1 MDGIPAGDVVVGVD
15 DSTGADRAARWA
27 AAAALREHRALV
39 LARGSCAT
47 ARHTDPETGL
57 RALEDDLAEL
67 GRDLV
72 ARTAVELGTPG
83 RTTEVLATC
92 TTGRPESLLVDLS
105 REAHLV
111 VVGSRGLGRVR
122 AAVEGSVSGTL
133 MRQSRCPVVVVRPS
147 PPPQG
152 GGRHGVVVGVSGA
165 EASGATAELAFHMAS
180 WTGEALTVAHCFWE
194 AEDQSG
200 HALAAPP
207 HADLAAERLAVGEVL
222 AGLRERYPD
231 VAVRVVLER
240 GDVEYVLGDLAGD
253 ATLVVVGAPAHSA
266 LSDVLPGSVAS
277 VLLGQ
282 PGCPVVLVPHRVV
295 VTDDQR

>member
-1 MDGIPAGDVVVGVD
+1 MAEVPAGAVVTGVD
-15 DSTGADRAARWA
+15 DSTGADRAAHWA

-39 LARGSCAT
+39 LARGACTA

-57 RALEDDLAEL
+57 RALEDDLVEL

-72 ARTAVELGTPG
+72 ARTAVELGEPG

-92 TTGRPESLLVDLS
+92 TTGRPEGLLVDLS

-147 PPPQG
+147 PPQQ
-152 GGRHGVVVGVSGA
+152 GGRHGIVVGVSGA
-165 EASGATAELAFHMAS
+165 ETSGATAELAFRMAS

-194 AEDQSG
+194 AEGQSG
-200 HALAAPP
+200 HALAGPP
-207 HADLAAERLAVGEVL
+207 HADLAAERLAVAEVL

-295 VTDDQR
+295 VGDDRR